1 MLRLAHI
8 LLNNRGE
15 HIDAFRLGGEEFAL
29 LFREYC
35 VQDAYKVCEGIRS
48 IMEASFVPEIK
59 NRQVTFNCGLVCMN
73 KLHRSPASLFQ
84 AADAALY
91 QAKNS
96 GKNRIALYDRPSEY
110 IKSEARDGL
119 SMPV

>member
-29 LFREYC
+29 LFRDYC

-48 IMEASFVPEIK
+48 IMGSLLRAGNQ
-59 NRQVTFNCGLVCMN
+59 NRRVTFSCGLVCMN

-96 GKNRIALYDRPSEY
+96 GKTRIALYDRPSEC
-110 IKSEARDGL
+110 IKLEARDGL